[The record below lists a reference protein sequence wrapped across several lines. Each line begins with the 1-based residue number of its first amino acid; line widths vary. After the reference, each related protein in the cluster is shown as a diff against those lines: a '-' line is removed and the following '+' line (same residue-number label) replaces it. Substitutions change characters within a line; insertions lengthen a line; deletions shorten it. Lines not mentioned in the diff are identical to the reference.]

1 MQIDDNDNTMRIE
14 NGKLRYLLV
23 DAIESGDIYL
33 IQYYQS
39 LLEDEEYHQSTL
51 HTDYP
56 DTYSFLHSLE
66 DGLAEWQSY

>member
-1 MQIDDNDNTMRIE
+1 MADDLLIDIE
-14 NGKLRYLLV
+14 LRYLLV

-56 DTYSFLHSLE
+56 DTYSLLHSLE